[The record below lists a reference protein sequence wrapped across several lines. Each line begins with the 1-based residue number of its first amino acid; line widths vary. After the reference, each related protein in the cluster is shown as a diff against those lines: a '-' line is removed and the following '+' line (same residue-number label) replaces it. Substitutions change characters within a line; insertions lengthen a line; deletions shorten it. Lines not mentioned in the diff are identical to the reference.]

1 MRTLIIALLVLFT
14 AAALPAAH
22 AGPSGK
28 AHSHATN
35 IDEAEA
41 RVDAAAVV
49 DRLVA
54 KEKLDPS
61 WKGLKADQAAKKTYE
76 KGPEWVVTFQNPA
89 AEEGKRTLYVFLT
102 LKGDYVA
109 ANFTGK

>member
-1 MRTLIIALLVLFT
+1 MRALVIALLALFT

-22 AGPSGK
+22 AGTAGK
-28 AHSHATN
+28 GHSHGEA
-35 IDEAEA
+35 IDAAEA
-41 RVDAAAVV
+41 KVDAAASVG
-49 DRLVA
+49 RLVA
-54 KEKLDPS
+54 KGKLDDS
-61 WKGLKADQAAKKTYE
+61 WKGIEAEKAEKKTYE

-102 LKGDYVA
+102 PHGDYVA